1 MPVTP
6 AQIVPEMK
14 TFEVE
19 VTEKW
24 KKTVI
29 GADGGQ
35 DGTSVSEI
43 RASQIASLS
52 EREDDW
58 FVLFEKP
65 VVVQPGRF
73 LRRMGAVLSCAQK
86 VCIRC
91 IYVYVSVFVAV
102 VKPIIDLVAT
112 TEARV
117 KIVEGVRPPVE
128 MVKIE
133 MARAGKVDD
142 DWFVLLDVAAKAP
155 GILLLV
161 WPCGFAMRCYQT
173 E

>member
-29 GADGGQ
+29 GADSGQ
-35 DGTSVSEI
+35 DRTSVSEI

-52 EREDDW
+52 EREADW

-73 LRRMGAVLSCAQK
+73 LRRMGAV
-86 VCIRC
+86 
-91 IYVYVSVFVAV
+91 
-102 VKPIIDLVAT
+102 
-112 TEARV
+112 
-117 KIVEGVRPPVE
+117 
-128 MVKIE
+128 
-133 MARAGKVDD
+133 
-142 DWFVLLDVAAKAP
+142 
-155 GILLLV
+155 
-161 WPCGFAMRCYQT
+161 
-173 E
+173 

>member
-1 MPVTP
+1 MPLTLSVPVTP

-29 GADGGQ
+29 GADGVQ
-35 DGTSVSEI
+35 DRTSVSEI

-73 LRRMGAVLSCAQK
+73 LRRMGAV
-86 VCIRC
+86 
-91 IYVYVSVFVAV
+91 
-102 VKPIIDLVAT
+102 
-112 TEARV
+112 
-117 KIVEGVRPPVE
+117 
-128 MVKIE
+128 
-133 MARAGKVDD
+133 
-142 DWFVLLDVAAKAP
+142 
-155 GILLLV
+155 
-161 WPCGFAMRCYQT
+161 
-173 E
+173 